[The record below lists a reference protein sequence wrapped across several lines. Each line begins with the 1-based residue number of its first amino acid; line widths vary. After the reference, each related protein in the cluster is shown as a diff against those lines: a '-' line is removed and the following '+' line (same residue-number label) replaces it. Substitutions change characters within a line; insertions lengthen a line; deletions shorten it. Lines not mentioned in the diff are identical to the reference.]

1 MLKQVLRTCV
11 GPSARP
17 FTSIYQGQIAK
28 NWKQRWFKPCIA
40 VTKCRILSESRVQ
53 VCIVTA
59 IAVLLHRP
67 HLHSKCSGFKVLL
80 APLSSFSYPEPMRRY
95 TRRRYVCKWRR
106 LKVAYIPAF
115 FFSAPLASTSALR
128 ANIHVFVFVVFIHA
142 VAQEML
148 VGDAEEWNKMTGA
161 CMLSPTCPR
170 VSSKLV
176 PFDCAA

>member
-40 VTKCRILSESRVQ
+40 VTKCRILSESRMQ

-67 HLHSKCSGFKVLL
+67 HLHSKCSGFKMLL
-80 APLSSFSYPEPMRRY
+80 APLSSFSSPEPMRRY

-115 FFSAPLASTSALR
+115 FTAPR
-128 ANIHVFVFVVFIHA
+128 
-142 VAQEML
+142 
-148 VGDAEEWNKMTGA
+148 
-161 CMLSPTCPR
+161 SPPR
-170 VSSKLV
+170 VLCAPIFTCSFWLCLFTSSRRKCLSGTQKSGTK
-176 PFDCAA
+176 